1 MDTSLLFI
9 WLLVI
14 FGFHFFR
21 MFLKKRFGID
31 KEAQAGVPVNKFE
44 RWNGWLTVA
53 AIIALAIVIQGS
65 LEKFAFWLFLIFF
78 MGSVAQIYLEW
89 KYLKGSRK
97 YQVSLL
103 YFSVVAVALVVF
115 IKIVSSQVS

>member
-1 MDTSLLFI
+1 MDISLLFI

-14 FGFHFFR
+14 FGFHFLR

-31 KEAQAGVPVNKFE
+31 KEIQAGVPVNKFE
-44 RWNGWLTVA
+44 RWNGLLTVA
-53 AIIALAIVIQGS
+53 TVIAIALVFQGS
-65 LEKFAFWLFLIFF
+65 LERVFFWLFLVFF
-78 MGSVAQIYLEW
+78 VGSVAQIFLEW

-103 YFSVVAVALVVF
+103 YFSIVAVTLVVF